1 MARRPTT
8 FARPFRTGCLLAL
21 LLATGAWTPQTDAQG
36 APPAAKAGPAPQV
49 SFDVLKGRWVRPDGG
64 YMIAIRSVAADGK
77 LDAAY
82 ANPRPLPFAVAEAK
96 REGDR
101 LKVFL
106 ELRAGGYDGST
117 YTLVYDP
124 AADVLKGVYY
134 QAVAKQRFDVQ
145 FARAK

>member
-1 MARRPTT
+1 MAPGGASR
-8 FARPFRTGCLLAL
+8 AVLLLAL
-21 LLATGAWTPQTDAQG
+21 LLATGAWTPPADVQG
-36 APPAAKAGPAPQV
+36 APPAARASPAPQI

-64 YMIAIRSVAADGK
+64 YMIAIRSVAADGT

-96 REGDR
+96 REGNTLR
-101 LKVFL
+101 VFL
-106 ELRAGGYDGST
+106 ELRTGGYDGST
-117 YTLVYDP
+117 YTLVYEP
-124 AADVLKGVYY
+124 GQDVLKGVYY

>member
-1 MARRPTT
+1 MSRRPKVL
-8 FARPFRTGCLLAL
+8 ARASHAVLLPAL
-21 LLATGAWTPQTDAQG
+21 LLAAGAWSPPANAQG
-36 APPAAKAGPAPQV
+36 APPAAKVSPAPQI
-49 SFDVLKGRWVRPDGG
+49 SLDVLKGRWVRPDGG

-96 REGDR
+96 REGNTLR
-101 LKVFL
+101 VFL

>member
-1 MARRPTT
+1 VA
-8 FARPFRTGCLLAL
+8 LAL
-21 LLATGAWTPQTDAQG
+21 ALVACLGTAHAQRIEDSAAG
-36 APPAAKAGPAPQV
+36 KAASAAKAQSDFGAIV
-49 SFDVLKGRWVRPDGG
+49 GRWVRPDGG
-64 YMIAIRSVAADGK
+64 YVIAIRSVAADGK

-124 AADVLKGVYY
+124 GADVLKGVYY

>member
-1 MARRPTT
+1 MSRRPMAR
-8 FARPFRTGCLLAL
+8 ARASRAVLLLAL
-21 LLATGAWTPQTDAQG
+21 LFATGAWAPPADAQG
-36 APPAAKAGPAPQV
+36 APAAKASRAPQL

-96 REGDR
+96 REGGE

-117 YTLVYDP
+117 YTLVYEP
-124 AADVLKGVYY
+124 KADVLKGVYY
-134 QAVAKQRFDVQ
+134 QAVAKQRFEVQ
-145 FARAK
+145 FARSK